1 MTSELPGGY
10 PEQSQA
16 TTVLVLGILSIV
28 LCQILGPIAWK
39 MGNDELKAIADQ
51 RRPAD
56 GQAMAQAGKICGI
69 VGTALLGVAVLF
81 IIGFFLLL
89 TLGIITSAEMGR
101 F

>member
-1 MTSELPGGY
+1 MPGGY

-39 MGNDELKAIADQ
+39 LGNDELKAITDR
-51 RRPAD
+51 RRPPD

-81 IIGFFLLL
+81 LIGFFLLL
-89 TLGIITSAEMGR
+89 TLGVITSAEISR